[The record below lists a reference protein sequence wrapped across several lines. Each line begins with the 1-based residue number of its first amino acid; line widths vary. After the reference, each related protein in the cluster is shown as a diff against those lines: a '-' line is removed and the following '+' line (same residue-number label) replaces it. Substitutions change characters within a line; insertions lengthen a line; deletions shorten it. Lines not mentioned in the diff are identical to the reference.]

1 MRLLD
6 SSVDAEDLS
15 IALCRNEDR
24 DVSKVGFSL
33 GVVFQI
39 NVGRRKLSIAS
50 EEPTR
55 SDERGKVTTVAGNV
69 NEERQRME
77 LSDDQ
82 RDANDSSL
90 QADQIDGLQT
100 WRSCWQDLKR
110 PLGAQECIT

>member
-15 IALCRNEDR
+15 IALCRNEDQ
-24 DVSKVGFSL
+24 DVSKVDFSL
-33 GVVFQI
+33 EVLFQI
-39 NVGRRKLSIAS
+39 DVGCRKLNIAG

-55 SDERGKVTTVAGNV
+55 SDEREKVTTVAGNV

-90 QADQIDGLQT
+90 QADQTDGLQT

-110 PLGAQECIT
+110 PLGTQECIT

>member
-15 IALCRNEDR
+15 IALCRNEDQ
-24 DVSKVGFSL
+24 DVSKVDFSL
-33 GVVFQI
+33 EVLFQI
-39 NVGRRKLSIAS
+39 DVGCRKLNIAG

-55 SDERGKVTTVAGNV
+55 SDEREKVTTVAGNV
-69 NEERQRME
+69 NGERQRME

-90 QADQIDGLQT
+90 SPG
-100 WRSCWQDLKR
+100 
-110 PLGAQECIT
+110 